1 MNERE
6 SVPMI
11 RIYADHAA
19 TTPLCDAAWQ
29 AMMPFLREEFGN
41 PSSLHSWAK
50 TPRKAVVEAR
60 QTIAECIGA
69 QSDEIFFTSGGT
81 ESDNW
86 ALKTLGRKHIV
97 TSAFEHHAVL
107 NSCLAI
113 EAEGGQVDRVSVRKG
128 GFVNP
133 GEVASATRRSDA
145 GLVSIMLAN
154 NELGTIQDVQG
165 ISRRIDRDKWLM
177 HTDAVQAVGHI
188 PVDVE
193 SLGVDLLSASGHKFN
208 GPKGVGFLYV
218 RKAVQGRPEFR
229 PYLNGGQQESGMRAG
244 TENVAAI
251 VGMAAALRWNCEHLD
266 ENVNHLDV
274 LKLQFIEDV
283 RSFCPTAHLNVE
295 EGQLPGFVSIA
306 FPGQSAEGLLHIL
319 DLRGVAVSSGA
330 ACDSK
335 NTQVS
340 HVLSAI
346 KLPKKYASSTLR
358 ITFGVE
364 NTEDEVEH
372 MVQAL
377 VKTVSCR

>member
-1 MNERE
+1 MSRRL
-6 SVPMI
+6 V
-11 RIYADHAA
+11 YADHAA

-29 AMMPFLREEFGN
+29 AMAPFLREEFGN
-41 PSSLHSWAK
+41 PSSLHSWARK
-50 TPRKAVVEAR
+50 PRKAVAEAR

-113 EAEGGQVDRVSVRKG
+113 AAEGGHVDRVTVRKG

-133 GEVASATRRSDA
+133 GEVASATQRGEA

-154 NELGTIQDVQG
+154 NELGTIQEVQG
-165 ISRRIDRDKWLM
+165 ISRRINRDKWLM

-208 GPKGVGFLYV
+208 GPKGIGFLYV
-218 RKAVQGRPEFR
+218 RKAVQGRSEFR

-244 TENVAAI
+244 TENVADI

-266 ENVNHLDV
+266 ENVNHLDA
-274 LKLQFIEDV
+274 LKSQFMEDI
-283 RSFCPTAHLNVE
+283 RSFCPTAHLNAE

-306 FPGQSAEGLLHIL
+306 FPGHSAEGLLHIL
-319 DLRGVAVSSGA
+319 DLRGIAVSSGA

-340 HVLSAI
+340 HVLKALY
-346 KLPKKYASSTLR
+346 LPEKYASSTLR

-364 NTEDEVEH
+364 NTEEDVTT
-372 MVQAL
+372 VVAAL
-377 VKTVSCR
+377 GKVLASS